1 MGMRRR
7 SAAERE
13 YRTEP
18 VRALL
23 RRLGAL
29 GAVLALSL
37 QLLLP
42 FLAMPQAANAQDA
55 AMLDQ
60 AAMVWGN
67 GNVCEP
73 GMAMPHGGKQSP
85 MAGHQCPI
93 CWAMQ
98 QAASLLP
105 PGTPPEPAP
114 LAVTWV
120 TAAAP
125 ELDFFRPLALS
136 PAQPRGPPSV

>member
-1 MGMRRR
+1 MM
-7 SAAERE
+7 
-13 YRTEP
+13 
-18 VRALL
+18 
-23 RRLGAL
+23 RRLGAF

-37 QLLLP
+37 QILLP
-42 FLAMPQAANAQDA
+42 FLAMPQAASAQEM

-60 AAMVWGN
+60 AAKVWGN

-73 GMAMPHGGKQSP
+73 GMAMPHGGKQGP

-105 PGTPPEPAP
+105 PSTPPQPAP
-114 LAVTWV
+114 LAIAWV
-120 TAAAP
+120 KAP
-125 ELDFFRPLALS
+125 APDRDGFRPLALS

>member
-1 MGMRRR
+1 MGTRRR
-7 SAAERE
+7 SAAETR
-13 YRTEP
+13 YRAEP
-18 VRALL
+18 VRVVL

-37 QLLLP
+37 QILLP
-42 FLAMPQAANAQDA
+42 FLAMPQAAGAQEM

-60 AAMVWGN
+60 AATVWGS
-67 GNVCEP
+67 GSVCDP
-73 GMAMPHGGKQSP
+73 GGAMPHDGKQSP

-105 PGTPPEPAP
+105 PSAPPEPAP
-114 LAVTWV
+114 LVIAWV
-120 TAAAP
+120 KASA
-125 ELDFFRPLALS
+125 LDRDAFRPLALS

>member
-7 SAAERE
+7 SAAETR

-23 RRLGAL
+23 HRLGAL

-37 QLLLP
+37 QILLP
-42 FLAMPQAANAQDA
+42 FLAMPRAANAQDM

-60 AAMVWGN
+60 AATVWGS
-67 GNVCEP
+67 GSVCDP
-73 GMAMPHGGKQSP
+73 GGAMPHDGKQSP

-105 PGTPPEPAP
+105 PSAPPQPAP
-114 LAVTWV
+114 LAIAWV
-120 TAAAP
+120 KSPAP
-125 ELDFFRPLALS
+125 DRDVIRPLARS

>member
-1 MGMRRR
+1 MGTRRR
-7 SAAERE
+7 SAAERG
-13 YRTEP
+13 YRTET

-23 RRLGAL
+23 RRLGVL
-29 GAVLALSL
+29 GVVLALSL

-42 FLAMPQAANAQDA
+42 FLAMPQAASAQEM

-60 AAMVWGN
+60 AATVWGS
-67 GNVCEP
+67 GALCEP
-73 GMAMPHGGKQSP
+73 GAATSRDGKQSP

-105 PGTPPEPAP
+105 PSAPPEPAP
-114 LAVTWV
+114 LAIAWV
-120 TAAAP
+120 KAP
-125 ELDFFRPLALS
+125 APDRGALRPRALS

>member
-1 MGMRRR
+1 MGTRRR

-13 YRTEP
+13 YRAQPGRTF
-18 VRALL
+18 A

-42 FLAMPQAANAQDA
+42 FLAMPQAANAQDM

-60 AAMVWGN
+60 AATVWGS
-67 GNVCEP
+67 GSVCEP
-73 GMAMPHGGKQSP
+73 GAATSHDGKQSP
-85 MAGHQCPI
+85 MAGHQCPV

-105 PGTPPEPAP
+105 PSAPPEPAP
-114 LAVTWV
+114 LVIAWV
-120 TAAAP
+120 KALA
-125 ELDFFRPLALS
+125 LDRDAFRPLALS

>member
-1 MGMRRR
+1 
-7 SAAERE
+7 
-13 YRTEP
+13 
-18 VRALL
+18 VRVVL

-42 FLAMPQAANAQDA
+42 FLAMPQAANAQDMA
-55 AMLDQ
+55 QDMAMLDQ
-60 AAMVWGN
+60 AATVWGS
-67 GNVCEP
+67 GSVCEP
-73 GMAMPHGGKQSP
+73 GAATSHDGKQSP

-105 PGTPPEPAP
+105 PSAPPEPAP
-114 LAVTWV
+114 LVIAWV
-120 TAAAP
+120 TASA
-125 ELDFFRPLALS
+125 LDRDAFRPLALS